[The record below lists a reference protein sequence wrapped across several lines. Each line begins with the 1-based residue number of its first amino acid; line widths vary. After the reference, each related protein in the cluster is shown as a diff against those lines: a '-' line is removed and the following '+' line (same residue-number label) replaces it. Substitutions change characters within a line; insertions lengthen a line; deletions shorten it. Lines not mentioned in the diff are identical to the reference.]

1 VDTFGIGTHLVTCYS
16 QPALGCVY
24 KLVEI
29 NGHPRIKLSE
39 DLNKV
44 TIPCKKQCFRLYG
57 REGVPLVDLLI
68 GENEATPQPGERILC
83 RHPFVESKRAYVV
96 PTRVEPLYKRYWS
109 SKPGGR
115 EKLPSLEDV
124 KKHCMQQ
131 LAAMRSDH
139 MRALNPTPFKVC
151 HMCHYN
157 FILFSLFMMLT
168 DPCYWYCFRVC
179 FCRFLVTVQW
189 PVIVNPRLMPSLVFS
204 P

>member
-1 VDTFGIGTHLVTCYS
+1 MLRCRKRNEDWTLGRTVSWCDVNGTLKC
-16 QPALGCVY
+16 
-24 KLVEI
+24 
-29 NGHPRIKLSE
+29 
-39 DLNKV
+39 
-44 TIPCKKQCFRLYG
+44 
-57 REGVPLVDLLI
+57 
-68 GENEATPQPGERILC
+68 
-83 RHPFVESKRAYVV
+83 PFVSLMNWGE
-96 PTRVEPLYKRYWS
+96 W
-109 SKPGGR
+109 PGGR

-179 FCRFLVTVQW
+179 FCRFVVTVQW
-189 PVIVNPRLMPSLVFS
+189 PVIVNPRLMSSLVFS
-204 P
+204 LGSNWLHRLSITMQYLGIGHSSDNSSL